1 MNHKIECNN
10 PLVPAD
16 GGMHGE
22 YGPFMSQP
30 TSDAVMGAYTRSSIS
45 LPTFFSRY
53 QADIEAALRAELAPR
68 SLSLYDTHRY
78 YLGWTGVNGEPT
90 ESGGGKTMRPTL
102 CLLACDAAGGDINRA
117 MPIAVALEL
126 VHNFSLIHDDLEDG
140 DRFRRH
146 RPTVWA
152 IWGEAT
158 AIVSGNAMLKIADL
172 ATQKLREHGVPPGV
186 ALEAA
191 HVLTENYLRMME
203 GQYLDIAFES
213 RDDVTVKEYLDM
225 IERKTGALIEVSV
238 YLGSLVARTD
248 EPDRALAEG
257 LRKVGYELGRVFQ
270 IRDDVLG
277 VWGGPATGKPVGADI
292 QRKKKALPAVHAL
305 THSTGAAEKEL
316 RLIYA
321 KETPDADDV
330 ERVLEI
336 MDKVGTQEYC
346 QRLAEERWHKGRSVL
361 KSLSLAGV
369 TGQEFDELGEFLLVR
384 ES

>member
-1 MNHKIECNN
+1 
-10 PLVPAD
+10 
-16 GGMHGE
+16 
-22 YGPFMSQP
+22 MSQ
-30 TSDAVMGAYTRSSIS
+30 TASDAVMSAYARSSIA
-45 LPTFFSRY
+45 LPAFFSRY
-53 QADIEAALRAELAPR
+53 QGDIEAALRAELAPR

-78 YLGWTGVNGEPT
+78 YLGWTGINGEQA
-90 ESGGGKTMRPTL
+90 ESGGGKAMRPTL

-117 MPIAVALEL
+117 MPVAVALEL

-158 AIVSGNAMLKIADL
+158 AVVSGNAMLKIADL
-172 ATQKLREHGVPPGV
+172 ATQRLRECGVPPGV
-186 ALEAA
+186 ALEAE

-238 YLGSLVARTD
+238 YLGSLVARTG

-257 LRKVGYELGRVFQ
+257 LRRVGYELGRVFQ

-305 THSTGAAEKEL
+305 THTTGAAEKEL

-336 MDKVGTQEYC
+336 MDKAGTQKYC
-346 QRLAEERWHKGRSVL
+346 QHLAEERWHKGQSVL

-369 TGQEFDELGEFLLVR
+369 TGQEFDQLGEFLLVR